1 MWRHV
6 ILVHIRMWNGWPTSA
21 ILRWSACRMQM
32 LPSLSL
38 HQLKAMWNLW
48 NHPEAV
54 TGLAASAGYHILV
67 SGSRDRTAIVW
78 DLSRFTFIR
87 QLTGHNAPLAAIDI
101 NNLMGDIATC
111 SGTWL
116 HLWSINGDP
125 LASVNTLVGQIGHS
139 QHIFCVCFSQF
150 NKWDP
155 MNVILDT

>member
-1 MWRHV
+1 
-6 ILVHIRMWNGWPTSA
+6 
-21 ILRWSACRMQM
+21 
-32 LPSLSL
+32 
-38 HQLKAMWNLW
+38 
-48 NHPEAV
+48 
-54 TGLAASAGYHILV
+54 V

-78 DLSRFTFIR
+78 DLSRLTFIR
-87 QLTGHNAPLAAIDI
+87 QLTGHNAPLAAINKFNI

-125 LASVNTLVGQIGHS
+125 LASVNTLVGQIGRS

-150 NKWDP
+150 NEWDP